1 MMANWSA
8 DEQLV
13 CDNLKRIEE
22 RLSEACLKAG
32 RKRQEVTLMAVT
44 KTVSPERINAALAA
58 GITYIGENRVQE
70 FLAKKDNLHLEGVQ
84 KHLIGHLQTNK
95 VRRIIGEV
103 DMIQSVDSVHLAE
116 AISKAAQNTEKGTMD
131 VLVEVNIGGEESKSG
146 ISPEGLDELLSEIA
160 GFPGIR
166 VRGLMAIPPILTEET
181 KKREI
186 FSQMRKLFIDIRGK
200 FVDNVS
206 MDILS
211 MGMSSDYVE
220 AVLEGSTMVRIGSSL
235 FGERHYQ

>member
-13 CDNLKRIEE
+13 RDNLKRIEE

-32 RKRQEVTLMAVT
+32 RKREEVTLMAVT
-44 KTVSPERINAALAA
+44 KTVSPERINAALSA
-58 GITYIGENRVQE
+58 GITCIGENRVQE
-70 FLAKKDNLHLEGVQ
+70 FLAKKDSLQLEGVQ

-95 VRRIIGEV
+95 VRRIVGEV

-116 AISKAAQNTEKGTMD
+116 AISKAAQNTEKGMID

-146 ISPEGLDELLSEIA
+146 IAPEQLDELLSEIS
-160 GFPGIR
+160 GFSGIR

-181 KKREI
+181 KKRAI

-211 MGMSSDYVE
+211 MGMSLDYVE